1 MLVTKPES
9 VVSTTQYYVECL
21 FVCTLHRHIPAISP
35 SPLTEAEHLL
45 KHKPDGVLPNTLNPF
60 RIFFSVLVP
69 TRSIICQH

>member
-9 VVSTTQYYVECL
+9 VVSTTQYCVECS
-21 FVCTLHRHIPAISP
+21 FVHTLRRHIPAVSP

-60 RIFFSVLVP
+60 GIFFSVLVP
-69 TRSIICQH
+69 ARSIVCQH